1 MRILT
6 LVGAL
11 LLVGC
16 ASTQTDYTWYKRF
29 DPLQEDR
36 QRQIDLA
43 ACVNTESDTAQRSEQ
58 EQFDAVGDS
67 YVADQAHVTRVDA
80 CMMRRGW
87 AKVRAS

>member
-6 LVGAL
+6 VMSAL
-11 LLVGC
+11 LLIGC
-16 ASTQTDYTWYKRF
+16 AETDSQYTWYKRF
-29 DPLQEDR
+29 DPSMEDS

-43 ACVNTESDTAQRSEQ
+43 ACVSTERDTPRRSEEQ
-58 EQFDAVGDS
+58 QFDAVGDS
-67 YVADQAHVTRVDA
+67 YVAEQAHVTRVDA